1 MRPLKLS
8 SLLFAGLGLVA
19 VSHSAY
25 AQNNNDDEVV
35 TTGLRQAYQ
44 GDFAPLEIPQSNLT
58 LDSELL
64 DIAGVLDIDQALD
77 LSASV
82 SRQNNFGGLWNSFAI
97 RGFSGDIN
105 LPSGYLVNGFNAGRG
120 FGGPRD
126 LVGIESVD
134 VLKGPRSA
142 LFGRG
147 EPGGTINFVT
157 KRPEFET
164 GGYVKG
170 TIGSW
175 EQYRVEGDAQTV
187 LGEGENLGV
196 RLVGFYEDAESFR
209 DAVETK
215 KLGFYP
221 SVTFDVNDST
231 KVTYELEYTDQ
242 ELPQDRGVVFS
253 SQFGFSPRDVFVG
266 EPVPIDTKVLGH
278 QLEAEFDFNE
288 NWSFL
293 TGLGYRETTLE
304 GGSFEPQFGSR
315 QTFRGDGQ
323 TISRFFRFRDFES
336 DYLTLRAEVAGEFN
350 TGTLRHRVIF
360 GADHD
365 SFDNTLFIQ
374 RDRPNPRGDFLGDG
388 RSPSEATPAEAAD
401 FLLLDVNNPVYG
413 NVLTNGISPNTNRN
427 EVLSGFGFYIQDQLD
442 LTDKLQ
448 LRIGGRF
455 DDFEQDLTQL
465 GAANPTTRTLSDSR
479 FSPQIGVV
487 YAVND
492 GLSLYASYGEGFRQ
506 QGGVDFEG
514 EQFGPNLTE
523 SLEGGLKFDLA
534 EYYDTASGFITL
546 SVFDIDQS
554 NILVNDNRPQN
565 MGFSSFP
572 AGEARSRGFE
582 LDANVSYDND
592 LDVWLSYAY
601 TDAEFRNSF
610 QDVDGFGFTIN
621 PGDPL
626 INAPRHQ
633 LSAQV
638 AKGLEFGD
646 MSAQIGGGAL
656 YVSDQN
662 GFVGSD
668 FELPDYTTFRAFARV
683 EPVENISLR
692 LDVDNLFDKTFY
704 TNSFADVWVQPGA
717 PRRFR
722 VSAAYNF

>member
-1 MRPLKLS
+1 
-8 SLLFAGLGLVA
+8 
-19 VSHSAY
+19 
-25 AQNNNDDEVV
+25 
-35 TTGLRQAYQ
+35 
-44 GDFAPLEIPQSNLT
+44 
-58 LDSELL
+58 
-64 DIAGVLDIDQALD
+64 LDIDQALD

-157 KRPEFET
+157 KRPEFQT

-175 EQYRVEGDAQTV
+175 DQYRVDGDAQTV

-231 KVTYELEYTDQ
+231 NVTYELEYTDQ

-427 EVLSGFGFYIQDQLD
+427 DLKVSNLVL
-442 LTDKLQ
+442 T
-448 LRIGGRF
+448 
-455 DDFEQDLTQL
+455 
-465 GAANPTTRTLSDSR
+465 
-479 FSPQIGVV
+479 
-487 YAVND
+487 
-492 GLSLYASYGEGFRQ
+492 
-506 QGGVDFEG
+506 
-514 EQFGPNLTE
+514 
-523 SLEGGLKFDLA
+523 
-534 EYYDTASGFITL
+534 
-546 SVFDIDQS
+546 
-554 NILVNDNRPQN
+554 
-565 MGFSSFP
+565 
-572 AGEARSRGFE
+572 
-582 LDANVSYDND
+582 
-592 LDVWLSYAY
+592 
-601 TDAEFRNSF
+601 
-610 QDVDGFGFTIN
+610 
-621 PGDPL
+621 
-626 INAPRHQ
+626 
-633 LSAQV
+633 
-638 AKGLEFGD
+638 
-646 MSAQIGGGAL
+646 
-656 YVSDQN
+656 
-662 GFVGSD
+662 
-668 FELPDYTTFRAFARV
+668 
-683 EPVENISLR
+683 
-692 LDVDNLFDKTFY
+692 
-704 TNSFADVWVQPGA
+704 
-717 PRRFR
+717 
-722 VSAAYNF
+722 